1 MEQTLLT
8 TPLMAA
14 LVSGRLIQL
23 QAQKLRLLSRFIRE
37 AINMAGQT
45 TLDEL
50 VALMAEFRGDL
61 HAMAKGHPFTLQEVD
76 AALQEASPGGAE
88 AVCLSVLRAHAKS
101 E

>member
-1 MEQTLLT
+1 
-8 TPLMAA
+8 
-14 LVSGRLIQL
+14 
-23 QAQKLRLLSRFIRE
+23 
-37 AINMAGQT
+37 MAGQT

-61 HAMAKGHPFTLQEVD
+61 HAMAKGHPFTLEEVD
-76 AALQEASPGGAE
+76 AALQKASPGGAE

>member
-1 MEQTLLT
+1 MEPITSITLS
-8 TPLMAA
+8 MVAYR
-14 LVSGRLIQL
+14 SGRLIPL
-23 QAQKLRLLSRFIRE
+23 QAQRLKLLSRFIRE

-76 AALQEASPGGAE
+76 AALQEASAGGAE

>member
-1 MEQTLLT
+1 
-8 TPLMAA
+8 
-14 LVSGRLIQL
+14 
-23 QAQKLRLLSRFIRE
+23 
-37 AINMAGQT
+37 
-45 TLDEL
+45 
-50 VALMAEFRGDL
+50 MAEFRGDL